1 MTQVSGTL
9 ITRNYSGFRGV
20 DFSNRK
26 DEINLSRSPDAL
38 NMWKNYKSNNGKCI
52 ETRPDIELLEEYSDA
67 IFGCFFYEIKGK
79 DHLIVHSGEKLYD
92 DGKPLTLVHTTDN
105 MSSMADTY
113 MAKNKSNLF
122 VINNILYI
130 MDGTQYLRYDG
141 TELTPVVGT
150 IPRTTIGRS
159 PNGGNTIYQDV
170 NLLNPTRINSF
181 ASDGAS
187 KEYLLDAVVV
197 DITSVKVTV
206 DGKEVTNFTAT
217 KDSNKIVFSTA
228 PKEPL
233 TPGQDNVFIQFK
245 TNENGFRERIEK
257 CTIVELFDNRVFF
270 SGNPEY
276 PNMVWY
282 SELENPDYVG
292 TTNYIS
298 EGTTDSAVKSLVPG
312 NNAMWVMKEPSQ
324 SNTTIFYHTPSIDA
338 LEDGRVEKTYP
349 TSHSSISTG
358 CATTGVN
365 FNDTICFF
373 SERGLEA
380 ISGDVTTEQVI
391 RHVSSLV
398 DNRLLNESKFKDMIL
413 EEWEGYLLVI
423 MGNKIYLA
431 DSRAM
436 VNVNGST
443 EFEWFYWEFKNNI
456 TSTLVKDGVL
466 YLCFDD
472 KVKENGVEVIKHR
485 IYTLTKT
492 DTEIESYWSTLA
504 DEFKYPHYQK
514 TTNKKGCVVDLDGEL
529 VTISTKIDH
538 KEVTKINDY
547 INVKGY
553 IVPRIKKKKWKSIQ
567 LIFSSNKP
575 FSLYSATLEAY
586 VGSYVK
592 R

>member
-26 DEINLSRSPDAL
+26 DEIDLSRSPDAL

-67 IFGCFFYEIKGK
+67 IFGCFFYAVNGTT
-79 DHLIVHSGEKLYD
+79 HFMVHSGDKLYD
-92 DGKPLTLVHTTDN
+92 NGKQLN
-105 MSSMADTY
+105 IS
-113 MAKNKSNLF
+113 MAKNKSTMF
-122 VINNILYI
+122 TMNNILYI
-130 MDGTQYLRYDG
+130 LDGTQYLRYDG

-187 KEYLLDAVVV
+187 REYLLDAVVV

-245 TNENGFRERIEK
+245 TNENDFRKRIEK

-282 SELENPDYVG
+282 SELDDADYVG

-338 LEDGRVEKTYP
+338 LEDGRTEKVYP

-358 CATTGVN
+358 CVTTGVN

-380 ISGDVTTEQVI
+380 ITGDVTTEQVI

-398 DNRLLNESKFKDMIL
+398 DSRLLNEAKYKDMML

-423 MGNKIYLA
+423 VGNKVYLA
-431 DSRAM
+431 DSKAM
-436 VNVNGST
+436 VNINGSV
-443 EFEWFYWEFKNNI
+443 EFEWFYWEFKNEI

-466 YLCFDD
+466 YLCFKD
-472 KVKENGVEVIKHR
+472 VEKDGIKYR
-485 IYTLTKT
+485 IYTLTKK
-492 DTEIESYWSTLA
+492 DAEIESYWSTLA
-504 DEFKYPHYQK
+504 DEFKYPQYQK

-529 VTISTKIDH
+529 VTISTKIDN

-547 INVKGY
+547 TNVKGY